1 MYVIKSYQGFNDLK
15 IGWTSLEIEEYMKIK
30 PSKFKKNNNDLVETD
45 AYDDFFVYYDDDG
58 KSEAIE
64 FNSNADLKFE
74 TITFFDRN
82 YSNVEAD
89 FRKIDSNIEID
100 ELGFISNKFGIGV
113 YITNKD
119 EEDSKIESVII
130 YKRGYYD

>member
-1 MYVIKSYQGFNDLK
+1 
-15 IGWTSLEIEEYMKIK
+15 MKIK

-45 AYDDFFVYYDDDG
+45 AYDDFFVYYDEDG

-89 FRKIDSNIEID
+89 FRKIDSTIEID

-130 YKRGYYD
+130 YKRGYYGVNIR